1 MSKNELTPEVLT
13 KLENAALGTLAKKS
27 KEGDAVAARVLLDRV
42 DKIRQKPRSGRI
54 PLVTDPAE
62 AAALIAS
69 APRSRNRATVV
80 DGVIPLPPV
89 PGIELE
95 PADYL
100 EGIYMIMAWAI
111 TEAARRGHTGQVLK
125 TVAQM
130 RKIYNDHAKI
140 REPGRRSIWEGTP
153 ELQRPREDPRARS
166 AVDLGGDARG
176 ARRAFRGVGGDRL
189 DRAPRSVRR
198 RAEISCRSLTSTSWK
213 GSASATT
220 GRSRPGEHGITA
232 RRRHRNGAPF
242 MASSGI

>member
-80 DGVIPLPPV
+80 VGVIPLPPV

-95 PADYL
+95 PGDYL
-100 EGIYMIMAWAI
+100 EGLYMIMAWAV
-111 TEAARRGHTGQVLK
+111 TEAARRGSVGQVLK
-125 TVAQM
+125 TLSQM
-130 RKIYNDHAKI
+130 RKIYNDLAKI

-153 ELQRPREDPRARS
+153 EE
-166 AVDLGGDARG
+166 
-176 ARRAFRGVGGDRL
+176 
-189 DRAPRSVRR
+189 
-198 RAEISCRSLTSTSWK
+198 RAERFA
-213 GSASATT
+213 ASAA
-220 GRSRPGEHGITA
+220 TA
-232 RRRHRNGAPF
+232 STELLEACAAELRYRAAR
-242 MASSGI
+242 